1 MPAPPKLC
9 RSWPQERDP
18 KKIKDSEAQEEKKMV
33 VYQEQYKATKVD
45 HELDEAKVVEGEWH
59 IILLLH
65 TQRFDHSSIIHMQ
78 RLLNDQEKQKQ

>member
-33 VYQEQYKATKVD
+33 VYEEQYKATMVD
-45 HELDEAKVVEGEWH
+45 QELDKAKVVEGEWYTKSKAPYH
-59 IILLLH
+59 H
-65 TQRFDHSSIIHMQ
+65 
-78 RLLNDQEKQKQ
+78 

>member
-33 VYQEQYKATKVD
+33 VYQEQYKVD
-45 HELDEAKVVEGEWH
+45 QELDKGGGWMAYQVQGS
-59 IILLLH
+59 L
-65 TQRFDHSSIIHMQ
+65 SS
-78 RLLNDQEKQKQ
+78 LNI